1 MKALSRIILTA
12 LIAATA
18 AGCKAVNT
26 LTDSKKVSQG
36 KPYELIVVCPQ
47 QEWTGEVGDTL
58 RAVLT
63 APVPYLNQT
72 EPLFDVLRV
81 QERGFTGLVA
91 DHRNI
96 LKIRIDPSLPEVT
109 TGVEYDVTARPQ
121 IVLTTAGPDDRSLVE
136 YISKNRENL
145 VHALEQAERDRAVEA
160 NSKFYN
166 TGIDAAVRKTF
177 GVGIKVPKGYVLA
190 KQEDDFL
197 WARYEYPAASQGF
210 FICSYPYEGPE
221 SLAPEAL
228 LAARNKYAARI
239 PGPSD
244 GSWMTTSEVIP
255 PAYRM
260 FRLEGRLWCELR
272 GFWDVKNDF
281 MGGPFVSYTTV
292 DTATNRV
299 FTLDCYVY
307 SPKLPQTQLR
317 ARRRTPALH
326 RDFPRDGEVA
336 VRKGAAPPASGR
348 GAAPGRAALRK
359 KPRRPPCS
367 KS

>member
-26 LTDSKKVSQG
+26 LTDSKKASQG

-190 KQEDDFL
+190 KQTDDFL
-197 WARYEYPAASQGF
+197 WARYEYPTASQGF
-210 FICSYPYEGPE
+210 FIYAYPYEGPE
-221 SLAPEAL
+221 SLTPEAL
-228 LAARNKYAARI
+228 VKARNEFAALI

-244 GSWMTTSEVIP
+244 GSYMTTSDAFAP
-255 PAYRM
+255 DFRM
-260 FRLEGRLWCELR
+260 FRLEGRLWCEMR
-272 GFWDVKNDF
+272 GFWDVYGDF

-292 DTATNRV
+292 DTKTNRV
-299 FTLDCYVY
+299 ITLDGYVY
-307 SPKLPQTQLR
+307 
-317 ARRRTPALH
+317 
-326 RDFPRDGEVA
+326 
-336 VRKGAAPPASGR
+336 APD
-348 GAAPGRAALRK
+348 LN
-359 KPRRPPCS
+359 KPRKRNYIRGIEHLLYTIQFPDAA
-367 KS
+367 KQK